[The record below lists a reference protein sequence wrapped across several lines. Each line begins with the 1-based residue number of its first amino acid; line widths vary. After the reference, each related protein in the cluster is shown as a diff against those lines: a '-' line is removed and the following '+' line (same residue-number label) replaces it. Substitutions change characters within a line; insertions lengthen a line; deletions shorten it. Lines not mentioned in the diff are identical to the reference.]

1 MSMGIGHFA
10 FGASGAMVIIQML
23 PLRVRL
29 RIRIAQVFIVLL
41 GGTWAL
47 FPDLS
52 KHTQRLKFIN
62 VRYWTRLGL
71 PDLDRFINLL
81 SVFHDSRWANMSFL
95 HRTLD
100 IVDDT
105 DSIVTSSAL
114 VVLMLIVVSM
124 TLVRE
129 IRERKLTNTERQ
141 ESKRRITEG

>member
-10 FGASGAMVIIQML
+10 FGASGTLVMIQIL

-29 RIRIAQVFIVLL
+29 RIRIAQVFIVLV
-41 GGTWAL
+41 GGAWAL

-52 KHTQRLKFIN
+52 KHAQRLKFIN

-71 PDLDRFINLL
+71 PNLDRFINLL
-81 SVFHDSRWANMSFL
+81 SAFHDSRWANISFL
-95 HRTLD
+95 HRALD

-105 DSIVTSSAL
+105 DSIVISSAL
-114 VVLMLIVVSM
+114 VVLMLFIVSM

-129 IRERKLTNTERQ
+129 IRERKLTNTE
-141 ESKRRITEG
+141 

>member
-10 FGASGAMVIIQML
+10 FGASGTLVMIQIL

-29 RIRIAQVFIVLL
+29 RIRIAQVFIVLV

-52 KHTQRLKFIN
+52 KHAQRLKFIN

-71 PDLDRFINLL
+71 PNLDRFINLL
-81 SVFHDSRWANMSFL
+81 SAFHDSRWANISFL
-95 HRTLD
+95 HRALD

-105 DSIVTSSAL
+105 DSIVISSAFL
-114 VVLMLIVVSM
+114 VLMLVIVSM

-129 IRERKLTNTERQ
+129 IRERKLTNAEEHKGNRG
-141 ESKRRITEG
+141 ITGE

>member
-1 MSMGIGHFA
+1 MGIGHFA
-10 FGASGAMVIIQML
+10 FGASGTLVTIQML

-41 GGTWAL
+41 GGAWAL

-62 VRYWTRLGL
+62 VRYWTKLGL
-71 PDLDRFINLL
+71 PNLDRFINLL
-81 SVFHDSRWANMSFL
+81 SGFHDSRWANISFL
-95 HRTLD
+95 HHVLD

-105 DSIVTSSAL
+105 DSIVISSAL
-114 VVLMLIVVSM
+114 IVLMLIIVSM

-129 IRERKLTNTERQ
+129 TRESKLTSTE
-141 ESKRRITEG
+141 

>member
-10 FGASGAMVIIQML
+10 LGASGTRVMIQML

-41 GGTWAL
+41 GGAWAL

-52 KHTQRLKFIN
+52 KHAQRLKFIN

-71 PDLDRFINLL
+71 PNLDRFINLL
-81 SVFHDSRWANMSFL
+81 SAFHDARWANISFL
-95 HRTLD
+95 HRALD

-105 DSIVTSSAL
+105 DSYFQRTRCFDAIHSLNDASERNT
-114 VVLMLIVVSM
+114 
-124 TLVRE
+124 RE
-129 IRERKLTNTERQ
+129 QTN
-141 ESKRRITEG
+141 